1 MHKKNFKQIVIFQT
15 ESDLSTQSYMNKV
28 LVLSVVFAT
37 LTAATAM
44 SISSVLAISC
54 IQCAKEFAP
63 WQEKFAEDSDFKSK
77 SARSLRLVRR
87 PSSKIRA
94 VLNVTV
100 HPSSRQGRRKLNS
113 VT

>member
-1 MHKKNFKQIVIFQT
+1 
-15 ESDLSTQSYMNKV
+15 MNKV

-63 WQEKFAEDSDFKSK
+63 GQEKFAEDSDFKSK
-77 SARSLRLVRR
+77 SAREFAPGQEAEFQNPGCAECNGASELA
-87 PSSKIRA
+87 PG
-94 VLNVTV
+94 
-100 HPSSRQGRRKLNS
+100 QRKLNS